1 MGSDFLGVRFSVQ
14 WLNRFASIYLED
26 PSLSP
31 EEAGQV
37 GALQMRVIE
46 ALAFEK
52 NLLQLCLVSRRVEG
66 EVDQEAAT
74 TYLAASNTSYSS
86 TNLPRM
92 GDRWGVD
99 HFGPATRP
107 FPPWLIS
114 LWRPLDSPAG
124 DLTAHGIRLFLQK
137 LGDTSAAA
145 LMTGPEEIPHTRSK
159 IEKVAVETWVR
170 PGENPCGIQRGPSG
184 VGVCC
189 CSPRWRGAWPSAR
202 PVRAGEGTLRST
214 VSGGTQ
220 CYDET

>member
-92 GDRWGVD
+92 GDRWGMN
-99 HFGPATRP
+99 HFGPTTRP
-107 FPPWLIS
+107 FPPWLS

-145 LMTGPEEIPHTRSK
+145 LMTGPEEIPRTRSK
-159 IEKVAVETWVR
+159 IDKVAVETWVR

-189 CSPRWRGAWPSAR
+189 CSPQVAWGMA
-202 PVRAGEGTLRST
+202 
-214 VSGGTQ
+214 
-220 CYDET
+220 

>member
-92 GDRWGVD
+92 GE
-99 HFGPATRP
+99 
-107 FPPWLIS
+107 
-114 LWRPLDSPAG
+114 
-124 DLTAHGIRLFLQK
+124 
-137 LGDTSAAA
+137 LGDESFRPNHASLPPLVKSVASFGFSSRRSHRARDSALPAEAWRYICREPADGPRGDPFHAA
-145 LMTGPEEIPHTRSK
+145 EALQG
-159 IEKVAVETWVR
+159 
-170 PGENPCGIQRGPSG
+170 GSG
-184 VGVCC
+184 DVGVARRKPMRDVHPEG
-189 CSPRWRGAWPSAR
+189 SLEGGVASVPR
-202 PVRAGEGTLRST
+202 
-214 VSGGTQ
+214 
-220 CYDET
+220 